1 MASSRRSKKVALRL
15 TMPLVAAA
23 VALTAV
29 AVTMPSPAIAQE
41 GILRKWSLRDLF
53 MPRREPR
60 VDPYILE
67 EPQAKPRKL
76 RKAPRKPNAAIGT
89 VARPAEPAVPVVEK
103 LPDAR
108 VILVIGDFL
117 GAGIAEGLTTV
128 FAENAKVRIVDKTSG
143 SSGFVRE
150 DYFNWPEQAKILI
163 EQEKP
168 AAVIVMMGSNDRQ
181 QMRVGDTREPAM
193 SPAWTKEYTA
203 RTEKLA
209 KTIADAKVPF
219 LWVGMPAFKSSKMT
233 TDMLAFND
241 IYRAATETAGSEFVD
256 IWDGFVD
263 ESGAF
268 VTSGPD
274 INGQPVRLRSDDG
287 INVTKAGKRKLAFYA
302 EKPLNKL
309 LGITPQGTETVVPAS
324 LPQATPGELNV
335 PVNIDR
341 TVPVSL
347 SDPELDGGTEL
358 MGAQSATAKAEPNS
372 PGEKLVVE
380 GIAPK
385 APPGRIDD
393 FSWPPKKLPPSA
405 GAETT
410 TAITR

>member
-1 MASSRRSKKVALRL
+1 
-15 TMPLVAAA
+15 MPLVAAA
-23 VALTAV
+23 VALTAIASTV
-29 AVTMPSPAIAQE
+29 PSPAIAQE
-41 GILRKWSLRDLF
+41 GILRRWSLRDLF

-60 VDPYILE
+60 VDPYILD

-76 RKAPRKPNAAIGT
+76 KKTPRKPSAGIGT
-89 VARPAEPAVPVVEK
+89 IAKPAEPVAPVVEK

-108 VILVIGDFL
+108 VVLVIGDFL
-117 GAGIAEGLTTV
+117 GAGIAEGLTSV
-128 FAENAKVRIVDKTSG
+128 FGENARVRIVDKTSG

-181 QMRVGDTREPAM
+181 QMRVGETREPSG

-203 RTEKLA
+203 RTERLA
-209 KTIADAKVPF
+209 KTLSDAKVPF

-241 IYRAATETAGSEFVD
+241 IYRAATEAAGAEFVD
-256 IWDGFVD
+256 VWDGFVD
-263 ESGAF
+263 EAGAF

-309 LGITPQGTETVVPAS
+309 LGISPQGTETVVPAS

-358 MGAQSATAKAEPNS
+358 MGAQQAAKSEPNS

-385 APPGRIDD
+385 APAGRIDD
-393 FSWPPKKLPPSA
+393 FSWPPKPMPPA
-405 GAETT
+405 PNTETT
-410 TAITR
+410 TAIRR

>member
-1 MASSRRSKKVALRL
+1 M
-15 TMPLVAAA
+15 MPLVAAA
-23 VALTAV
+23 VALTAI
-29 AVTMPSPAIAQE
+29 ASTMPSPAMAQE
-41 GILRKWSLRDLF
+41 GILRRWSLRDLF

-60 VDPYILE
+60 VDPYILD
-67 EPQAKPRKL
+67 EPRAKPRKL
-76 RKAPRKPNAAIGT
+76 RKKPRKPNAAIGN
-89 VARPAEPAVPVVEK
+89 VARPAEPAIPVVEK

-108 VILVIGDFL
+108 VVLVIGDFL

-168 AAVIVMMGSNDRQ
+168 AAVIIMMGSNDRQ
-181 QMRVGDTREPAM
+181 QMRVGDNREPSM
-193 SPAWTKEYTA
+193 SPAWTREYTA

-256 IWDGFVD
+256 VWDGFVD

-309 LGITPQGTETVVPAS
+309 LGIGPQGTETVVPAS

-358 MGAQSATAKAEPNS
+358 MGAQTTTAKTEPNS

-385 APPGRIDD
+385 APAGRIDD

-405 GAETT
+405 ASETT
-410 TAITR
+410 TAIKR

>member
-1 MASSRRSKKVALRL
+1 MLASSRSGKVALRL

-23 VALTAV
+23 ITLTAI
-29 AVTMPSPAIAQE
+29 ASTAPSPAIAQE
-41 GILRKWSLRDLF
+41 GILRRWSLRDLF
-53 MPRREPR
+53 MPRRER

-67 EPQAKPRKL
+67 QPQDQPRKKI
-76 RKAPRKPNAAIGT
+76 RKTPRKPKATAGN
-89 VARPAEPAVPVVEK
+89 VSRPAEPVVPVIEK
-103 LPDAR
+103 AADAR
-108 VILVIGDFL
+108 VVLVIGDFL
-117 GAGIAEGLTTV
+117 GGGLAEGLGTV
-128 FAENAKVRIVDKTSG
+128 FAENAKIRVVDRTNG

-150 DYFNWPEQAKILI
+150 DHYNWPEQAKALI

-168 AAVIVMMGSNDRQ
+168 AAIIVMMGSNDRQ
-181 QMRVGDTREPAM
+181 QMRVADNREPPM
-193 SPAWTKEYTA
+193 SPAWTKEYAA

-209 KTIADAKVPF
+209 KAIAETKVPF
-219 LWVGMPAFKSSKMT
+219 LWVGMPAFKSSKMS

-241 IYRAATETAGSEFVD
+241 IYRAATEAAGSEFVD
-256 IWDGFVD
+256 VWDGFVD
-263 ESGAF
+263 ENGAF

-287 INVTKAGKRKLAFYA
+287 INVTRAGKRKLAFFA

-309 LGITPQGTETVVPAS
+309 LGITPQGMEAVVPAS

-358 MGAQSATAKAEPNS
+358 MGAQAAPKGDPRS
-372 PGEKLVVE
+372 PGEKLAVQ
-380 GIAPK
+380 GIAPA
-385 APPGRIDD
+385 APPGRADD
-393 FSWPPKKLPPSA
+393 FSWPPKPLPA
-405 GAETT
+405 AQGTETT
-410 TAITR
+410 TAIRR

>member
-1 MASSRRSKKVALRL
+1 MTSTRRPRFSLLRL
-15 TMPLVAAA
+15 TTPLVVVA
-23 VALTAV
+23 VALTAISS
-29 AVTMPSPAIAQE
+29 TMPTPAVAQE

-60 VDPYILE
+60 VDPFIMD
-67 EPQAKPRKL
+67 EPQPRKKI
-76 RKAPRKPNAAIGT
+76 RKTPRKPKATAGNVGRAADPT
-89 VARPAEPAVPVVEK
+89 VPVVEK

-108 VILVIGDFL
+108 VVLVIGDFL
-117 GAGIAEGLTTV
+117 GGGIAEGLGTV
-128 FAENAKVRIVDKTSG
+128 FAENAKIRVVDKTNG
-143 SSGFVRE
+143 SSGLVRE
-150 DYFNWPEQAKILI
+150 DYYNWPEKAKALI

-168 AAVIVMMGSNDRQ
+168 AAVIIMMGSNDRQ
-181 QMRVGDTREPAM
+181 QMRVADTREPPM
-193 SPAWTKEYTA
+193 STAWTKEYTGRA
-203 RTEKLA
+203 EKLA
-209 KTIADAKVPF
+209 KAIAETKVPF
-219 LWVGMPAFKSSKMT
+219 LWVGMPAFKSSKMN

-241 IYRAATETAGSEFVD
+241 IYRAATEAAGSEFVD
-256 IWDGFVD
+256 VWDGFVD
-263 ESGAF
+263 EAGAF

-287 INVTKAGKRKLAFYA
+287 INVTRAGKRKLAFFA

-358 MGAQSATAKAEPNS
+358 LGGQTAAKTDPRS
-372 PGEKLVVE
+372 PGEKLAVQ
-380 GIAPK
+380 GIAPT
-385 APPGRIDD
+385 APAGRIDD
-393 FSWPPKKLPPSA
+393 FSWPPKPLPA
-405 GAETT
+405 AQGTETT
-410 TAITR
+410 TAIIRR